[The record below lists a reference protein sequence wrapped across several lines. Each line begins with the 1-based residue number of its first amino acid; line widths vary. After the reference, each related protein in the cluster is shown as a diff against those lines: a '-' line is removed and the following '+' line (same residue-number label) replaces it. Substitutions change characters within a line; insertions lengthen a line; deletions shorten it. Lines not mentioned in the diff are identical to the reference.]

1 MGSEISFARKYRPT
15 SLNGY
20 IGNEQVKETVQR
32 YLKAGRPQSIL
43 LTGNSGCGK
52 TTMAR
57 LLVKEYLCEDRD
69 EETGSCGECL
79 TCQSVEEYITTGEGD
94 MLPDVY
100 EIDATSEGNKGI
112 SYMLETMEYPAV
124 SGSWK
129 CYIIDE
135 VHKLSESAMSKL
147 LKPLEEPPEG
157 VLMIFCTTNP
167 EKLLDTIKNRC
178 QLKLQVTKPTTSDII
193 GLLQTVCLKEDKNY
207 DLNGLRIIAA
217 RSDNV
222 IRDSLN
228 NVERVLNTRG
238 DATGVSVSREF
249 REVSDKLVF
258 DFYEAYLKKDY
269 FEYINILYKIKTEF
283 NFSQFLQTL
292 TNFTTRGIY
301 ILNSVDVEGLSE
313 EELKEYMRLFKKF
326 SPRELS
332 YILSSLRRMNLGDIE
347 SNFMAFIY
355 SDLDLREDK
364 DISSINVPV
373 MSVGEE
379 RRMRN
384 NNLQNI
390 ENAKLEEGSKSL
402 QSEMKESGLEGV
414 SEFFNLERVQN

>member
-1 MGSEISFARKYRPT
+1 MENEISYARKYRPT
-15 SLNGY
+15 SLSGY
-20 IGNEQVKETVQR
+20 IGNDQVKETVQR

-69 EETGSCGECL
+69 EDTGSCGKCT
-79 TCQSVEEYITTGEGD
+79 TCQLVEDYITTGVGD

-112 SYMLETMEYPAV
+112 SYMLENMEYPPVA
-124 SGSWK
+124 GDWK

-178 QLKLQVTKPTTSDII
+178 QLKLQVTKPTTKDIV
-193 GLLQTVCLKEDKNY
+193 GLLQTVCLREDKNY
-207 DLNGLRIIAA
+207 DLNGLRIIAS

-228 NVERVLNTRG
+228 NVERVINTRG
-238 DATGVSVSREF
+238 DATGASVSAEF

-258 DFYEAYLKKDY
+258 DFYNAYIEKDY
-269 FEYINILYKIKTEF
+269 MEYINILYNIKTKF
-283 NFSQFLQTL
+283 NFNQFLLTL

-313 EELKEYMRLFKKF
+313 DELKAYLALFKRFAPKD
-326 SPRELS
+326 LS
-332 YILSSLRRMNLGDIE
+332 YILSSLRRMNVGDIE

-355 SDLDLREDK
+355 TDLPEQQGNPESEVRVAEVSMSNERKLRN
-364 DISSINVPV
+364 S
-373 MSVGEE
+373 
-379 RRMRN
+379 
-384 NNLQNI
+384 NLQNI
-390 ENAKLEEGSKSL
+390 ESAKLQEGSKSL
-402 QSEMKESGLEGV
+402 SSEMEETGLSGV
-414 SEFFNLERVQN
+414 SEYFNLERVQ

>member
-1 MGSEISFARKYRPT
+1 MDSISFARKYRPV
-15 SLNGY
+15 SLAGY
-20 IGNEQVKETVQR
+20 IGNQLVKETVQR

-69 EETGSCGECL
+69 EETGSCGICS
-79 TCQSVEEYITTGEGD
+79 TCQSIEEYITTGVGD

-100 EIDATSEGNKGI
+100 EIDATSDGNKGI
-112 SYMLETMEYPAV
+112 SYMLENMEYPAV
-124 SGSWK
+124 AGDWK
-129 CYIIDE
+129 CFIIDE
-135 VHKLSESAMSKL
+135 VHKLSDSAMSKL

-178 QLKLQVTKPTTSDII
+178 QLKLQVTKPTTRDIV
-193 GLLQTVCLKEDKNY
+193 GLLQNVCLQEDKNY
-207 DLNGLRIIAA
+207 DTNGLRIIAS

-228 NVERVLNTRG
+228 NLERVLNTRG
-238 DATGVSVSREF
+238 DATGLSVSKEF

-258 DFYEAYLKKDY
+258 DFYNAYIKKDY
-269 FEYINILYKIKTEF
+269 LEYISILYRIKTEF

-313 EELKEYMRLFKKF
+313 EELIEYAKLFKQFTPKD
-326 SPRELS
+326 LS
-332 YILSSLRRMNLGDIE
+332 FILSSIRKMGYGDIE
-347 SNFMAFIY
+347 ANFMAFIY
-355 SDLDLREDK
+355 TDNSSSLDEDNK
-364 DISSINVPV
+364 SVKIPEISI
-373 MSVGEE
+373 GEE
-379 RRMRN
+379 RSLRN
-384 NNLQNI
+384 SNI
-390 ENAKLEEGSKSL
+390 QTLENVKLEKGSKSL
-402 QSEMKESGLEGV
+402 QSEMKKTGLKEV
-414 SEFFNLERVQN
+414 SDLFNLEKVK